1 MKDKVWVYDIE
12 QLKNFHS
19 MTAYCPYTETIKT
32 FVIHN
37 EVNHLEEYVSFL
49 LNDCNIM
56 IGYNNI
62 NYDYPLLH
70 FILSNYKKWRFYPPY
85 RINQLLYEQ
94 SQKII
99 ESEYSS
105 IPEKN
110 VKIKQI
116 DLYRIW
122 HFDNKNRRTSLKH
135 IQIAMNWSNVQDMP
149 IPHYHIVENSE
160 VEDILKYNLND
171 VLSTWEFYK
180 KSKEQV
186 SMRIALSKEYN
197 LSLMNANAPKIGA
210 EIFASIISNEMNI
223 SVSQLKEMRTKR
235 DEIVFSDL
243 IFPYIKFENKE
254 FQALLEFLKSCRIEG
269 SVLKGFFTDISLNK
283 VKNLLPYFNRNLI
296 DKKKSTVDNLHI
308 IFEGFEYDFGVGGI
322 HGCISPGIY
331 ESCDKFII
339 VDIDVSSFYPN
350 LAIRNKFYP
359 LHLGEKFCYI
369 YERVYDKRSI
379 AKKKCKIDPKDVSA
393 KAVNEGLKLALNGSY
408 AKSNEETSFFYDPAY
423 TVATTVNGQLLLTML
438 AEKVIMNTEST
449 LLQINTDGLTVK
461 INRDHYEKLMQ
472 ICKEWEILTGLELEY
487 VNYKK
492 MIIRD
497 VNNYIGVYENNKT
510 KLKGDFEINKDW
522 HKDHSMKIVPKAL
535 EAYYVH
541 GIPIEETIMNSTD
554 IYDFTLSMKVTKG
567 WTAIHRKIVNREYV
581 ETRLQK
587 NNRYLIT
594 NKGGTL
600 MKIHDDSRESNVEKD
615 FNTTVFN
622 KHYNCEEFSCYD
634 INYNYYVR
642 EAYKIINVISNNNQ
656 LTLF

>member
-1 MKDKVWVYDIE
+1 M
-12 QLKNFHS
+12 
-19 MTAYCPYTETIKT
+19 
-32 FVIHN
+32 
-37 EVNHLEEYVSFL
+37 
-49 LNDCNIM
+49 
-56 IGYNNI
+56 
-62 NYDYPLLH
+62 
-70 FILSNYKKWRFYPPY
+70 
-85 RINQLLYEQ
+85 
-94 SQKII
+94 
-99 ESEYSS
+99 
-105 IPEKN
+105 
-110 VKIKQI
+110 
-116 DLYRIW
+116 
-122 HFDNKNRRTSLKH
+122 
-135 IQIAMNWSNVQDMP
+135 
-149 IPHYHIVENSE
+149 
-160 VEDILKYNLND
+160 
-171 VLSTWEFYK
+171 
-180 KSKEQV
+180 
-186 SMRIALSKEYN
+186 
-197 LSLMNANAPKIGA
+197 
-210 EIFASIISNEMNI
+210 
-223 SVSQLKEMRTKR
+223 
-235 DEIVFSDL
+235 
-243 IFPYIKFENKE
+243 
-254 FQALLEFLKSCRIEG
+254 
-269 SVLKGFFTDISLNK
+269 
-283 VKNLLPYFNRNLI
+283 
-296 DKKKSTVDNLHI
+296 
-308 IFEGFEYDFGVGGI
+308 
-322 HGCISPGIY
+322 
-331 ESCDKFII
+331 
-339 VDIDVSSFYPN
+339 
-350 LAIRNKFYP
+350 
-359 LHLGEKFCYI
+359 
-369 YERVYDKRSI
+369 
-379 AKKKCKIDPKDVSA
+379 
-393 KAVNEGLKLALNGSY
+393 SY
-408 AKSNEETSFFYDPAY
+408 GKSNEETSFFYDPAY

-438 AEKVIMNTEST
+438 TEKVIMNTEST

-567 WTAIHRKIVNREYV
+567 WTAIHRKIVNGEYA

-622 KHYNCEEFSCYD
+622 RHYNCEEFSCYD